1 MFRVLSRV
9 FPLRVFRFVV
19 LASAASTLLAAPL
32 YSQSSTGITTM
43 TQTAT
48 TTTTATT
55 ATPRVKLQTSLGD
68 ITIALA
74 AERAPKS
81 VENFLTYVRDG
92 FYDATVFHRVI
103 DGFMI
108 QGGGFEAGLKQKDT
122 RAPIENEANN
132 GLKNARYTLAMA
144 RTNEP
149 HSATA
154 QFFIN
159 VADNDF
165 LNHAAPTAQGWGY
178 AVFGEVVQGME
189 VVDAIKGVKTGNQG
203 FHQNVP
209 VEDVVIVRATVLE

>member
-1 MFRVLSRV
+1 MFRVLTC
-9 FPLRVFRFVV
+9 RFLSLI
-19 LASAASTLLAAPL
+19 LASALAAAPV
-32 YSQSSTGITTM
+32 YSQSSSTPSTGTTM
-43 TQTAT
+43 NQAAVT
-48 TTTTATT
+48 TTT
-55 ATPRVKLQTSLGD
+55 PRVTLQTSLGD
-68 ITIALA
+68 ITIALN

-108 QGGGFEAGLKQKDT
+108 QGGGFEAGLKQKTT
-122 RAPIENEANN
+122 RAPIENEAAN

-144 RTNEP
+144 RTNDP

-165 LNHAAPTAQGWGY
+165 LNHSAPSGQGWGY
-178 AVFGEVVQGME
+178 AVFGEVVEGTE
-189 VVDAIKGVKTGNQG
+189 VVDAIKSVKTGNKG

-209 VEDVVIVRATVLE
+209 VEDVVIIKATVLE